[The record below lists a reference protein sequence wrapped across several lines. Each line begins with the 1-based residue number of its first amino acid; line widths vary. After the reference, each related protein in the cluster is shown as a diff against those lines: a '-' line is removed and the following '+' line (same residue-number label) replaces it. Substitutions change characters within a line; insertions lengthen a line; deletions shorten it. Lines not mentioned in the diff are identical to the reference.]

1 MHCIEFTTFCY
12 VTITIFSQ
20 PSVKCYLDFLQHDTS
35 SCAYDP
41 ELVSGMGESRLFPSM
56 TNHPTVKTKQKISM
70 KSDQTMAKQYPTLE
84 SFALQVTHSLC
95 FILYLFFSFII
106 VCSGRFCG
114 LIMCALKFWNSAGKV
129 LITITKLCHFMCTKL
144 WSHMATFNP
153 GVEMYVR
160 ETCQNETFETL
171 SGGGG
176 GVAWSHSPNY
186 KENGGGSGILYHLS
200 YSYDQVLDHFLTITN
215 VRKPYACHRKKLTLA

>member
-1 MHCIEFTTFCY
+1 
-12 VTITIFSQ
+12 
-20 PSVKCYLDFLQHDTS
+20 
-35 SCAYDP
+35 
-41 ELVSGMGESRLFPSM
+41 
-56 TNHPTVKTKQKISM
+56 
-70 KSDQTMAKQYPTLE
+70 
-84 SFALQVTHSLC
+84 
-95 FILYLFFSFII
+95 
-106 VCSGRFCG
+106 
-114 LIMCALKFWNSAGKV
+114 
-129 LITITKLCHFMCTKL
+129 
-144 WSHMATFNP
+144 MATFNP

-176 GVAWSHSPNY
+176 GVARSHSPNY